1 MKTAEDYLSG
11 QVLLIDKPLQW
22 TSFQVVNK
30 LRWEI
35 RHAFNIKKI
44 KVGHAGTL
52 DPLATGLLVICT
64 GKMTKQIDTFQ
75 GQIKEYTGTLILGS
89 TTPSFDLE
97 TEINERFPTDHIT
110 EEAIHEATKQFIGEI
125 DQYPPVFSAIKKD
138 GKRLYEFARA
148 GEDVEIKSRKITISE
163 FKITQIDTSTALS
176 TGSINIDFR
185 VVCSKGTYI
194 RSLANDF
201 GKALNSGSH
210 LSALRRTKIGD
221 FHVENALTPEA
232 FIECLTTK

>member
-1 MKTAEDYLSG
+1 MTVEDYQSG
-11 QVLLIDKPLQW
+11 QVLLIDKPLHW

-35 RHAFNIKKI
+35 RQAFHIKKI

-52 DPLATGLLVICT
+52 DPLATGLLVLCT

-75 GQIKEYTGTLILGS
+75 AQIKEYTGTIVLGS

-97 TEINERFPTDHIT
+97 TEINETFPTAHFT
-110 EEAIHEATKQFIGEI
+110 NELIHETTKGFIGEI
-125 DQYPPVFSAIKKD
+125 QQFPPVFSAIKKD

-148 GEDVEIKSRKITISE
+148 GEEVEIKPRTVNISE
-163 FKITQIDTSTALS
+163 FEITNINTSTALS
-176 TGSINIDFR
+176 TSSLNVDFR

-201 GKALNSGSH
+201 GKALHSGGH

-221 FHVENALTPEA
+221 FHVDNGVSIKT
-232 FIECLTTK
+232 FIKNLPLE

>member
-1 MKTAEDYLSG
+1 MTAEDYQSG
-11 QVLLIDKPLQW
+11 QVLLIDKPLHW

-35 RHAFNIKKI
+35 RQAFKLKKI

-64 GKMTKQIDTFQ
+64 GKMTKEIDSFQ
-75 GQIKEYTGTLILGS
+75 AQIKEYTGTIVLGS

-97 TEINERFPTDHIT
+97 TEINETFPTNHIT
-110 EEAIHEATKQFIGEI
+110 ETLIKETTNQFIGEI
-125 DQYPPVFSAIKKD
+125 QQYPPVFSAIKKD

-148 GEDVEIKSRKITISE
+148 GEEVDIKPRTVNISE
-163 FKITQIDTSTALS
+163 FEITN
-176 TGSINIDFR
+176 INGLNVNFR

-201 GKALNSGSH
+201 GKALQSGGH
-210 LSALRRTKIGD
+210 LSALRRTKIGE
-221 FHVENALTPEA
+221 FHVDDSVSIET
-232 FIECLTTK
+232 FITKLSSE